1 MRAAARQWVQAQPR
15 AGSKTI
21 TLQLLW
27 LSAALLL
34 TAALSLSTGRYP
46 VSPQQALRALAHALH
61 LPVQP
66 ASAQVQTVL
75 LFIRMPRVLVA
86 ISIGMALAV
95 SGAAFQGLFRN
106 PIVSPDLLGASAGA
120 GFGACVGI
128 LLSLGVVAT
137 QAAAF
142 SCGILAVALAYA
154 SSVRFGRSTLTLLLS
169 GVAISALFSSL
180 IAITKLLAD
189 PTNKLPA
196 ITFWLMGGLANVS
209 VRDVPVLGCVTLLGG
224 VPLMLLRWRLNV
236 VALGE
241 EQALALGV
249 DAKTLQPI
257 VIACATLL
265 TAATVA
271 VCGMVGWVGL
281 LVPNIARALVGPR
294 FDHLLPALALLGATF
309 VLLVDTLCRS
319 VWSSEIPLGVALSLL
334 GAPFLLVMLHHSS
347 SEQR

>member
-1 MRAAARQWVQAQPR
+1 VTRAVAQELVQPYS
-15 AGSKTI
+15 GVKTI
-21 TLQLLW
+21 TVQLIW

-34 TAALSLSTGRYP
+34 TAAMSLSIGRYP
-46 VSPQQALRALAHALH
+46 ISPQQGLRALAHALH

-66 ASAQVQTVL
+66 ASVQVETVL

-86 ISIGMALAV
+86 ISIGMALAI

-128 LLSLGVVAT
+128 LLSLGALAT

-142 SCGILAVALAYA
+142 CSGIAAVLLAYA
-154 SSVRFGRSTLTLLLS
+154 ASVRFGRSTLALLLS
-169 GVAISALFSSL
+169 GVAISALFSAL
-180 IAITKLLAD
+180 IAITKLIAD
-189 PTNKLPA
+189 PSNKLPA

-209 VRDVPVLGCVTLLGG
+209 VRDVPVLGCATLLGG

-249 DAKTLQPI
+249 DIKRLQPI
-257 VIACATLL
+257 VVACATLL

-294 FDHLLPALALLGATF
+294 FDHLLPASALLGATF
-309 VLLVDTLCRS
+309 VVVVDTLSRS
-319 VWSSEIPLGVALSLL
+319 LWTSEIPLGVTLSLL
-334 GAPFLLVMLHHSS
+334 GAPFLLFMLHHSN